1 MIKVGVKEINIQ
13 YQYLFLLSAAQY
25 WINIYKDRISM

>member
-13 YQYLFLLSAAQY
+13 YQYLLLLSVTQY
-25 WINIYKDRISM
+25 WINIYKDKI